1 GLLQT
6 EQGGE
11 IRLEGNTVTNRGS
24 IRADESEVT
33 LTAGPADDPDS
44 GNVSNEG
51 TIEAGGPDG
60 RIYLEGGTVTN
71 TGTLSVAGD
80 DTEDGGEIHID
91 GGSVTLGGDIGA
103 DGANGGIIEVRSR
116 STLSLL
122 VQVHA
127 RGLGSGDGASDGIGG
142 TVSYYAGGT
151 FIENSGSTIDVS
163 GLRDGGTI
171 SVEADT
177 LLSYGHYLAEG
188 ETGLGGRID
197 LTATEEITLISA
209 TLDASGETQGG
220 LIRVGG
226 AFQGGKT
233 TDPNTPDLDRFVDR
247 WAILTQ
253 IRNARR
259 TLIDE
264 KTTLDV
270 SANGGAPGAEGGTVI
285 VWSDEQ
291 TTMVGFIDARGGSG
305 GAGGVVE
312 ISSSELLTHIDLLNV
327 TIGEGGSLLLD
338 PKDIVVSDTGSDP
351 VSDAVYA
358 TRESESLT
366 IVSSDITAILDA
378 GTAVTLQASN
388 DITVDTNIVTD
399 NTGGDGG
406 DLTLQAGRSLLLNA
420 SIVTDN
426 GNLTLIANDTTAGGV
441 VDAQRDAGDAVITM
455 IDGTSIDAGTGTVDI
470 QLRDGAG
477 KTNTDSG
484 DITLQNITAY
494 TITVVNEGPTE
505 GSGIV
510 LDGTL
515 TASVTSGDGIVLA
528 GDTFT
533 NNTGESA
540 LAVEEDARW
549 LVWSGDPSNDVRGLT
564 AHDAV
569 EDVSALVLTGFTG
582 FFLSTED
589 GFSESGGVL
598 SGPNGFTAPSDEFV
612 QVVNGM
618 VDGVSILNTDTYAYL
633 DSSFNGFI
641 VSKVWWYTG
650 GGPGVGMTPSLVWPA
665 STAYDFKQYNAT
677 YGVTTVAGTGN
688 GFLYTLN
695 PTVTPGL
702 TGTITKI
709 YDSTDSA
716 TLTAD
721 NYTTA
726 GVVDD
731 DVVTLN
737 NPTSGTYD
745 DKNAGTGK
753 TVTVDSISIVSA
765 ISSAADG
772 SVSVYGYELASTT
785 VSSNIGAI
793 TQKSIN
799 PANIVPNSKVYDG
812 TDTASLNL
820 DSAGLI
826 TGAAN
831 DTDGKYYTGD
841 SVVLVTTGA
850 TGLFPD
856 KHVENDKL
864 ITVIGLSLSGDDA
877 DNYSITGGS
886 EFSASITAKP
896 ITATDIAAADK
907 VYDSTTTA
915 SLSGGTITDGS
926 TTDTDNLY
934 ITGDDVA
941 LVDTSGATGSFADEH
956 VGTHAITI
964 TGLTLSGTDAGNY
977 TVTDDSGAS
986 ATISTKAITAT
997 GIAAAD
1003 KVYDSTTTASVSG
1016 GGITGGSTADD
1027 DNLYIT
1033 NDDVAL
1039 VDTSGATGT
1048 FADEHV
1054 GIHAVTITGLTLSGT
1069 DAENYTITDAS
1080 NASATISVKALIA
1093 TGITAAGKVY
1103 DSTNVASLSGGTIT
1117 GGSTTDTD
1125 NLFITGDNVTLV
1137 DTSGATG
1144 TFASEHVG
1152 DDQNVTITGLTLS
1165 GDDAGNYTIT
1175 DASSATASISAKAIT
1190 ATGIDAADK
1199 VYDSTTTASLS
1210 GGVISGGSTSDTDN
1224 LFITGDSVSLVDTS
1238 GATGTF
1244 ADEHVGTR
1252 GVTITGLSLSGDDAG
1267 NYTITDAS
1275 NASATISTKAITAT
1289 GINAADKVYDSTTT
1303 ASLSGGVISGG
1314 STSDTDNL
1322 FITGDSVSLVDTSGA
1337 TGTFADEHVGTRGV
1351 TITGLSL
1358 SGDDAG
1364 NYTITDASGASAEIT
1379 ARPVTINVDAFTKV
1393 YDGTLDATGATASVD
1408 SGTPLATGDGAL
1420 STGTYVFNDANVG
1433 VGTTVS
1439 TTDIKVDD
1447 GNSGNNYDYT
1457 YVANTASSISAK
1469 AITATGITAAD
1480 KVYDST
1486 ITASLSGGVISGGST
1501 SDTDNLFITGDSV
1514 SLVDTSGATGTFA
1527 GEHVGTHA
1535 VTITDLALSGT
1546 DAGNYTIT
1554 DASNASAT
1562 ISKKAITA
1570 TAIAAANKVYDSDD
1584 VASLSGGTITD
1595 GSTADND
1602 NLFID
1607 GDNVALDIGTATGT
1621 FADEH
1626 VGTHDV
1632 TITGLSLTG
1641 DDAVNYTITDASGA
1655 SATIS
1660 KKAITATA
1668 IAAADKVYDSD
1679 DVASLSGGTIT
1690 DGSTADDDNL
1700 YITNDDV
1707 ALVDTSGATGTFADE
1722 HVGTHAVTITGLTL
1736 SGTDAGNYTIT
1747 DASGASATISKK
1759 AITATAIAAADK
1771 VYDAGTDADLVFD
1784 SATLTGG
1791 ATVDDDN
1798 KYYSGDTLSLVTT
1811 SAVGAF
1817 GDKNVG
1823 AGKAVTVTGLG
1834 LSGDDAGNYTITDA
1848 SGATATISPAS
1859 LSINGTTADN
1869 RVYDATTDAT
1879 VTAGTL
1885 SGVITGD
1892 TVTVTGT
1899 GTFDNKNVGT
1909 DKTVTNSYTLGGID
1923 GGNYTLADDTTI
1935 ATITAKAVDIS
1946 GSRAYDGTT
1955 DVLADIFTVTTG
1967 IEGEALTLTGA
1978 GTVGS
1983 EDVGAGSQTVTL
1995 GTLALDD
2002 GAGGDAGNYTLTGGT
2017 HTVTVTA
2024 LALSIS
2030 GTTAANKAYDA
2041 TTDATVTVGTLAG
2054 VLGSDDV
2061 TVTGTG
2067 TFDNKNVGTGKT
2079 VTNSY
2084 TLGGIDSGNYTLA
2097 DDTASADITAIALSI
2112 SGTSA
2117 ADKVYDANTVAT
2129 VTEGTL
2135 SGVISGD
2142 AVTVTGIGAFDTK
2155 DVGTNKTVTVGYI
2168 LGDAD
2173 GGNYTLADDIT
2184 SADIT
2189 PKTIAASGIT
2199 ASDKIYDGAVSAST
2213 AAPKFGYPLCGY
2225 RFALISPFE
2234 GFSHSCV

>member
-1 GLLQT
+1 TVTNRGTIEANESQVTLTAVSADDPNSGDVSNEGTIEAGGIDGRIHLEGAIVTNQAEGLLQTGQGGEIRLEGNTVTNRGSIRADESEVTLTAGPADDPDSGNVSNEGTIQAGGIDGRIHLEGAIVTNQAEGLLQT

-1054 GIHAVTITGLTLSGT
+1054 GIHAVTITGLSLSGT

-1117 GGSTTDTD
+1117 DGSTTDTD

-1175 DASSATASISAKAIT
+1175 DASSAIASISAKAIT
-1190 ATGIDAADK
+1190 ATGIDAVDK
-1199 VYDSTTTASLS
+1199 VYDST
-1210 GGVISGGSTSDTDN
+1210 N
-1224 LFITGDSVSLVDTS
+1224 
-1238 GATGTF
+1238 
-1244 ADEHVGTR
+1244 
-1252 GVTITGLSLSGDDAG
+1252 
-1267 NYTITDAS
+1267 
-1275 NASATISTKAITAT
+1275 
-1289 GINAADKVYDSTTT
+1289 
-1303 ASLSGGVISGG
+1303 
-1314 STSDTDNL
+1314 
-1322 FITGDSVSLVDTSGA
+1322 
-1337 TGTFADEHVGTRGV
+1337 
-1351 TITGLSL
+1351 
-1358 SGDDAG
+1358 
-1364 NYTITDASGASAEIT
+1364 
-1379 ARPVTINVDAFTKV
+1379 
-1393 YDGTLDATGATASVD
+1393 
-1408 SGTPLATGDGAL
+1408 
-1420 STGTYVFNDANVG
+1420 
-1433 VGTTVS
+1433 
-1439 TTDIKVDD
+1439 
-1447 GNSGNNYDYT
+1447 
-1457 YVANTASSISAK
+1457 
-1469 AITATGITAAD
+1469 
-1480 KVYDST
+1480 
-1486 ITASLSGGVISGGST
+1486 
-1501 SDTDNLFITGDSV
+1501 
-1514 SLVDTSGATGTFA
+1514 
-1527 GEHVGTHA
+1527 
-1535 VTITDLALSGT
+1535 
-1546 DAGNYTIT
+1546 
-1554 DASNASAT
+1554 
-1562 ISKKAITA
+1562 
-1570 TAIAAANKVYDSDD
+1570 

-1595 GSTADND
+1595 GST
-1602 NLFID
+1602 
-1607 GDNVALDIGTATGT
+1607 
-1621 FADEH
+1621 
-1626 VGTHDV
+1626 
-1632 TITGLSLTG
+1632 
-1641 DDAVNYTITDASGA
+1641 TD
-1655 SATIS
+1655 
-1660 KKAITATA
+1660 
-1668 IAAADKVYDSD
+1668 
-1679 DVASLSGGTIT
+1679 T
-1690 DGSTADDDNL
+1690 D
-1700 YITNDDV
+1700 
-1707 ALVDTSGATGTFADE
+1707 
-1722 HVGTHAVTITGLTL
+1722 
-1736 SGTDAGNYTIT
+1736 
-1747 DASGASATISKK
+1747 
-1759 AITATAIAAADK
+1759 
-1771 VYDAGTDADLVFD
+1771 
-1784 SATLTGG
+1784 
-1791 ATVDDDN
+1791 
-1798 KYYSGDTLSLVTT
+1798 
-1811 SAVGAF
+1811 
-1817 GDKNVG
+1817 
-1823 AGKAVTVTGLG
+1823 
-1834 LSGDDAGNYTITDA
+1834 
-1848 SGATATISPAS
+1848 
-1859 LSINGTTADN
+1859 
-1869 RVYDATTDAT
+1869 
-1879 VTAGTL
+1879 
-1885 SGVITGD
+1885 
-1892 TVTVTGT
+1892 
-1899 GTFDNKNVGT
+1899 
-1909 DKTVTNSYTLGGID
+1909 
-1923 GGNYTLADDTTI
+1923 
-1935 ATITAKAVDIS
+1935 
-1946 GSRAYDGTT
+1946 
-1955 DVLADIFTVTTG
+1955 
-1967 IEGEALTLTGA
+1967 
-1978 GTVGS
+1978 
-1983 EDVGAGSQTVTL
+1983 
-1995 GTLALDD
+1995 
-2002 GAGGDAGNYTLTGGT
+2002 
-2017 HTVTVTA
+2017 
-2024 LALSIS
+2024 
-2030 GTTAANKAYDA
+2030 
-2041 TTDATVTVGTLAG
+2041 
-2054 VLGSDDV
+2054 
-2061 TVTGTG
+2061 
-2067 TFDNKNVGTGKT
+2067 
-2079 VTNSY
+2079 
-2084 TLGGIDSGNYTLA
+2084 
-2097 DDTASADITAIALSI
+2097 
-2112 SGTSA
+2112 
-2117 ADKVYDANTVAT
+2117 
-2129 VTEGTL
+2129 
-2135 SGVISGD
+2135 
-2142 AVTVTGIGAFDTK
+2142 
-2155 DVGTNKTVTVGYI
+2155 
-2168 LGDAD
+2168 
-2173 GGNYTLADDIT
+2173 
-2184 SADIT
+2184 
-2189 PKTIAASGIT
+2189 
-2199 ASDKIYDGAVSAST
+2199 
-2213 AAPKFGYPLCGY
+2213 
-2225 RFALISPFE
+2225 
-2234 GFSHSCV
+2234 